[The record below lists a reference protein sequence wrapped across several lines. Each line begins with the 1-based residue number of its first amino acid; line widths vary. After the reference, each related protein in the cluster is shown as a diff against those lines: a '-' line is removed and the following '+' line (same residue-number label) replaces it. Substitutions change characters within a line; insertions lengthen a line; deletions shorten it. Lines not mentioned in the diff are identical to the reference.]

1 MRYQFHKSE
10 ETIAKRLWVKVLT
23 NKCDG
28 KPERT
33 RACKDRSTNGLA
45 LVGVG

>member
-10 ETIAKRLWVKVLT
+10 GTIAKRLWVKVLT

-28 KPERT
+28 KPERA
-33 RACKDRSTNGLA
+33 RARIEARTGSH
-45 LVGVG
+45 